1 MQLHILSIDDSKAVL
16 KYIEWVFSK
25 SIHSVE
31 TFLSGRDALA
41 NILKNT
47 TKYDLILLDWEMPDL
62 DGIGVLE
69 ELKKEN
75 IKIPVAMLTSKNN
88 EEDIKKAIEY
98 GVEEFIMKPF
108 TPELLLEKI
117 EEICE

>member
-1 MQLHILSIDDSKAVL
+1 MQLQILSIDDSKAVL

-25 SIHSVE
+25 SNHSVE
-31 TFLSGRDALA
+31 TFLSGR
-41 NILKNT
+41 
-47 TKYDLILLDWEMPDL
+47 E
-62 DGIGVLE
+62 
-69 ELKKEN
+69 
-75 IKIPVAMLTSKNN
+75 AMLTSKNN